1 MVSVGGNFYS
11 VPDTA
16 RRRTLEIQHHAT
28 ELRIF
33 EDGQI
38 IARHPVLE
46 GKALRRVDPAH
57 RKAPP
62 PRPPHQVP
70 SQGLRRP
77 LEFYDAVGRRLAA
90 GASQ

>member
-28 ELRIF
+28 EIRIF
-33 EDGQI
+33 EEGQL
-38 IARHPVLE
+38 IASHPVLE
-46 GKALRRVDPAH
+46 GKALRRVEPAH

-62 PRPPHQVP
+62 PRPPHQMP
-70 SQGLRRP
+70 GQGLRRP
-77 LEFYDAVGRRLAA
+77 LEFYDAVGRRLAS
-90 GASQ
+90 GAPR